1 MSYRGLTRRRD
12 FNISAST
19 TYAGELALPFMSAAI
34 SAGDTLANGWV
45 RQMDNVHYKA
55 VIPTLNSDTG
65 ILQAGSCTF
74 NDGASTTLAERVVT
88 LSELKVNEEI
98 CRGTVYPTWHGATGG
113 RQTTD
118 SWSTEFGNYLLAL
131 VAAKTAEMIEL
142 AIWRGISSTMNGFI
156 SVDGAAPTAAAELGS
171 SVGATTVDIAG
182 ITAAN
187 AIAQFGLVYETAATS
202 KPAIL
207 TKPDIAFFVSPKT
220 FALYLQALA
229 TTGAADNVGQGYN
242 NQVTNQDLGSVN
254 YLGVPVRR
262 CPGMIDNHIVL
273 TYAENLVVGTNNGT
287 DQSYAEAIPTYK
299 TLGDDNVRVVM
310 RMAIGTQTV
319 TPADI
324 IVGATWVSA

>member
-12 FNISAST
+12 FNITVGSN

-74 NDGASTTLAERVVT
+74 NDGASTTLGERVVT

-131 VAAKTAEMIEL
+131 VAAKTAEMVEL
-142 AIWRGISSTMNGFI
+142 AIWGGISGTMNGLI
-156 SVDGAAPTAAAELGS
+156 SVDGAAPAASSQLGS
-171 SVGATTVDIAG
+171 SVGATTVDIAA
-182 ITAAN
+182 ITAGN
-187 AIAQFGLVYETAATS
+187 AIAQIGLVYEKAAST

-207 TKPDIAFFVSPKT
+207 TKPDLAFYVSPKT

-229 TTGAADNVGQGYN
+229 TTGVADGVGQGYN
-242 NQVTNQDLGSVN
+242 NQVTNQDLGAVN
-254 YLGVPVRR
+254 YLGVPIRR
-262 CPGMIDNHIVL
+262 CPGMFDDHVVL

-324 IVGATWVSA
+324 VIGATWVS